1 MKLIFLSHKFQNKT
15 HFISTMV
22 LHYFNL
28 PLKVRG
34 FGTWKWAI
42 SYCHHK
48 FRDEIFITYDK
59 NYMYCTCAIKLVA
72 SSTGRGSDTCIIEQ

>member
-1 MKLIFLSHKFQNKT
+1 
-15 HFISTMV
+15 MV

-42 SYCHHK
+42 SYHHK
-48 FRDEIFITYDK
+48 FRDEVFITYDK

-72 SSTGRGSDTCIIEQ
+72 SSTGRGSDNCIIEQ

>member
-1 MKLIFLSHKFQNKT
+1 M
-15 HFISTMV
+15 STMV

-42 SYCHHK
+42 SYHHK
-48 FRDEIFITYDK
+48 FRDEIFIT
-59 NYMYCTCAIKLVA
+59 
-72 SSTGRGSDTCIIEQ
+72 